1 MRAKDFRTNS
11 IFKMEGNFYRVIETA
26 TIQQPRMVAF
36 VRARIKNLE
45 TGAVQE
51 KRFNTDDI
59 FPNVDM
65 TRKEMQFSYED
76 GGLFYFM
83 DLETCDLVPVNRDMC
98 EDALRYNTDAN
109 EINYTFEFADGKL
122 LNISPPT
129 FVVLTVTHTEPA
141 VAGDTARSAMKNA
154 KLESGLEIKVPMF
167 VANGDRVKVDTR
179 DGTYEERAQ

>member
-1 MRAKDFRTNS
+1 MRAKDFRTNT
-11 IFKMEGNFYRVIETA
+11 IFKMDGNFYRVVETA

-45 TGAVQE
+45 TGGVQE
-51 KRFNTDDI
+51 KRFNTDDV

-83 DLETCDLVPVNRDMC
+83 DLETCDLIPVNSDMC
-98 EDALRYNTDAN
+98 EDALRFNTDAN
-109 EINYTFEFADGKL
+109 EITFNFDYADGKL
-122 LNISPPT
+122 LSITPPT
-129 FVVLTVTHTEPA
+129 FVVLMVAETEPA

-154 KLESGLEIKVPMF
+154 KLESGLEVKVPMF
-167 VANGDRVKVDTR
+167 VTNGDRVKVDTR
-179 DGTYEERAQ
+179 DGTYSERA